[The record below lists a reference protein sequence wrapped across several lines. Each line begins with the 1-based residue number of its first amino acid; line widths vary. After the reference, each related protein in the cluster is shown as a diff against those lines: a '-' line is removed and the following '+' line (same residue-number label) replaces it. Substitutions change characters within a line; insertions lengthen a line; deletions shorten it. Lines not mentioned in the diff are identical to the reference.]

1 MLLVGGR
8 QVLINSVLMSLV
20 MFMMSFFGVPREI
33 LGKLE

>member
-8 QVLINSVLMSLV
+8 LVLINSVLMSLV